1 MRALLEGEG
10 MLDEA
15 EEMGKPRNA
24 GPTASTGPVGPA
36 NAGPANAG
44 MY

>member
-1 MRALLEGEG
+1 

-15 EEMGKPRNA
+15 EETERPRN
-24 GPTASTGPVGPA
+24 TGPAAPTGP
-36 NAGPANAG
+36 GPANAG

>member
-1 MRALLEGEG
+1 

-15 EEMGKPRNA
+15 EETERPRN
-24 GPTASTGPVGPA
+24 TGPAAPTGPGPGP
-36 NAGPANAG
+36 GPANAG

>member
-1 MRALLEGEG
+1 

-15 EEMGKPRNA
+15 EETERPRN
-24 GPTASTGPVGPA
+24 TGPAAPTGP
-36 NAGPANAG
+36 GPGPGNAG

>member
-1 MRALLEGEG
+1 

-15 EEMGKPRNA
+15 EDVGKPRNA
-24 GPTASTGPVGPA
+24 GPAASTGP
-36 NAGPANAG
+36 GPANAG

>member
-1 MRALLEGEG
+1 

-15 EEMGKPRNA
+15 DDMGKTHNV
-24 GPTASTGPVGPA
+24 GPAASTGP
-36 NAGPANAG
+36 GPANAG